1 MICLEGNKKEIRRD
15 WERINIPSIKKL
27 YYRSYEMFGL
37 ERDTG
42 PTRIRVC
49 GNPWILSYLHLVWG
63 ETLVPHVRV
72 LGVRCFFFCAGEGGG
87 GWGVE
92 DGVVAT
98 QHSPPPPPLLS
109 YVLSLDLQRKIFI
122 YVIIKYL
129 CIHEA
134 AKSILDHTKAYKPIR
149 SFCSLKTYVM
159 LLLLLFF
166 HSLHIWWN
174 GKEKGPPKLS

>member
-1 MICLEGNKKEIRRD
+1 MICLEGNKKEITRD

-72 LGVRCFFFCAGEGGG
+72 LGVRCFFFCAGGGG
-87 GWGVE
+87 GRGVRCWGW
-92 DGVVAT
+92 GGGYST
-98 QHSPPPPPLLS
+98 
-109 YVLSLDLQRKIFI
+109 FTTTTTTT
-122 YVIIKYL
+122 IKLCIVSRFTKKDIYL
-129 CIHEA
+129 CHHQI
-134 AKSILDHTKAYKPIR
+134 
-149 SFCSLKTYVM
+149 SLYTWG
-159 LLLLLFF
+159 
-166 HSLHIWWN
+166 S
-174 GKEKGPPKLS
+174 